1 MTATA
6 LGADI
11 AKADEALAALESS
24 SDPAAR
30 EAPARALPQLVSRE
44 SAAITR
50 AAAAVGEMERLR
62 AVEKELETVRREAW
76 ENLVQFGGRRIPGGS
91 KAKADAVEAAHRH
104 NDRLGAIEARL
115 RPAYAAQVQLAEA
128 AVRRGRRLDQLRRIA
143 PAAGKALGEDEESA
157 RLAGTIESA
166 LGGMPPELLAGF
178 EPDPRDPPPADAGR
192 RCLWHYLACRRIEA
206 YNRPLEAA
214 LLDPQEVQH
223 ARLLNAYR
231 ERLGVLPLELDARL
245 VQSARRH
252 SREMIDGW
260 YFSHY
265 SPTES
270 LRTWSQRMRAAGY
283 DRPADE
289 NLHFGRYEGAASF
302 WRLFDSP
309 GHHWAMTRPQYT
321 SLGVGRWD
329 LAWTED
335 FGADAR
341 LMTATLGGA
350 VKGDRPRRRPRPSAR
365 DAAKTA
371 QPGGLPAAED
381 LRPVRARAG
390 HRGRPGTDDRPHGS
404 AGAHDWNCPT
414 TIQASTW
421 ILELSRTIKPN
432 RRRGDDGDSQEG
444 RR

>member
-1 MTATA
+1 
-6 LGADI
+6 
-11 AKADEALAALESS
+11 
-24 SDPAAR
+24 
-30 EAPARALPQLVSRE
+30 
-44 SAAITR
+44 
-50 AAAAVGEMERLR
+50 
-62 AVEKELETVRREAW
+62 
-76 ENLVQFGGRRIPGGS
+76 
-91 KAKADAVEAAHRH
+91 
-104 NDRLGAIEARL
+104 
-115 RPAYAAQVQLAEA
+115 
-128 AVRRGRRLDQLRRIA
+128 VRRGRRLEQLRRIA
-143 PAAGKALGEDEESA
+143 PEAGKSLAGDEESA

-178 EPDPRDPPPADAGR
+178 EPDPRDPPPADVGR

-223 ARLLNAYR
+223 ARLLNGYR

-245 VQSARRH
+245 IQSARRH

-341 LMTATLGGA
+341 LMTATPDERSKA
-350 VKGDRPRRRPRPSAR
+350 TVRGDVLAPQPVTPRKQLSLEDYRRLKSY
-365 DAAKTA
+365 D
-371 QPGGLPAAED
+371 
-381 LRPVRARAG
+381 RAG
-390 HRGRPGTDDRPHGS
+390 REQAIEGGRGPTTAPTARPGR
-404 AGAHDWNCPT
+404 
-414 TIQASTW
+414 
-421 ILELSRTIKPN
+421 
-432 RRRGDDGDSQEG
+432 
-444 RR
+444 